1 MWAEPK
7 KSDTNITT
15 DKALQRLFLAAF
27 LLTGS
32 TAGAEHAV
40 QNGVGNTDGVDV
52 ASDSVLRATLLAA
65 TNWVA
70 KRLQEHEAEL
80 CPLPAELSHVL
91 LLASEFRH
99 AFVLR
104 LLLGL
109 SVSQCSVL
117 LSTEARQIERN
128 TVSAVR
134 ALATLS
140 GREGGVSISE
150 WNPVKP
156 DSY

>member
-1 MWAEPK
+1 MRTEPK
-7 KSDTNITT
+7 KSDTNIST

-32 TAGAEHAV
+32 TAGAEDAV
-40 QNGVGNTDGVDV
+40 ENGVGNADGVDV
-52 ASDSVLRATLLAA
+52 ASDSVFRAMLLAA

-70 KRLQEHEAEL
+70 GRPQEKEAER
-80 CPLPAELSHVL
+80 CPLPADLRPVL
-91 LLASEFRH
+91 LLPPEVRH

-117 LSTEARQIERN
+117 LATDASEIERN

-134 ALATLS
+134 ALAARS
-140 GREGGVSISE
+140 GRVGGSISADT
-150 WNPVKP
+150 VTS
-156 DSY
+156 DSF

>member
-1 MWAEPK
+1 MWAEPE
-7 KSDTNITT
+7 SDTNITT
-15 DKALQRLFLAAF
+15 DKALQRLFLAAI

-40 QNGVGNTDGVDV
+40 QEGVGNTDGVDV
-52 ASDSVLRATLLAA
+52 ASDSVFRATLLAA

-70 KRLQEHEAEL
+70 GRLPEKEAGL
-80 CPLPAELSHVL
+80 CPLPAELSHVVL
-91 LLASEFRH
+91 LPSEFRH

-117 LSTEARQIERN
+117 LSTDARLIERN

-134 ALATLS
+134 ALATIS
-140 GREGGVSISE
+140 GRESGVSISDWE
-150 WNPVKP
+150 TFKS
-156 DSY
+156 DSC